1 MEDQAT
7 DPANDTRQ
15 GKLND
20 RDKTE
25 NKKPNRID
33 RSREN
38 IF

>member
-15 GKLND
+15 GILNEPEKT
-20 RDKTE
+20 DKQR
-25 NKKPNRID
+25 RID
-33 RSREN
+33 RGREN